1 MIGIFY
7 KNLFHGRRE
16 MLPSFRTTT
25 TTTAAEMIPHRWL
38 WKEFWLREV
47 GRHKRVLPGLCD
59 LTSIMQAQTKKNFNC
74 EAAGEKKALKKH
86 TKRLRIVYKL
96 SETTF
101 LPFIIIVIIGL
112 RFVIFHERPNV
123 CGTENEIIFMCLA
136 GTGQTKR
143 VMK

>member
-16 MLPSFRTTT
+16 MLPSFRTT

-59 LTSIMQAQTKKNFNC
+59 LMSIMQAQTKKTFNC

-86 TKRLRIVYKL
+86 TNDNESFTNCPR
-96 SETTF
+96 
-101 LPFIIIVIIGL
+101 
-112 RFVIFHERPNV
+112 RFYAFHHDHRTSV
-123 CGTENEIIFMCLA
+123 CNFSWATKCLWNGKWNNFHVFDRHRANEA
-136 GTGQTKR
+136 SSR